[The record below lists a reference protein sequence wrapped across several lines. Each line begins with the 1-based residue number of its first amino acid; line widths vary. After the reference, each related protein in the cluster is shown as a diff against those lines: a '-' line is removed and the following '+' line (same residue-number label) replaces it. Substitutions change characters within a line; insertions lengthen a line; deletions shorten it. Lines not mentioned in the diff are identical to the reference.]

1 MTSTIYLRP
10 EITYQERLTNND
22 IKEKLKDYIIVENV
36 NSVEIGT
43 HLRYFSFDNT
53 TKTKKFRLGGNLCK
67 IDNLGRFLTLTNGQI
82 KWSVQIPNTI
92 FYKKLSNEEYKEEL
106 KKEIMTELESDN
118 KDLNKDL
125 NKAKKL
131 IKNLNNQITKLIEE
145 NNILKKNN
153 DKLNNQ
159 LNNINIQINKKLK
172 K

>member
-118 KDLNKDL
+118 KDLNK
-125 NKAKKL
+125 AKKL
-131 IKNLNNQITKLIEE
+131 IKNLNKKITKLIEE

>member
-118 KDLNKDL
+118 KDLNK
-125 NKAKKL
+125 AKKL
-131 IKNLNNQITKLIEE
+131 IKNLNNKITKLIEE